1 MQLRHSIR
9 PAQVHVI
16 EVLGR
21 LLRYELL
28 HRYDELLALEAL
40 REQVVHGHEYLT
52 MLSRPLHLLGRDLLV
67 HGHLA
72 TLFILQLRKQIGTLL
87 HLSHNS
93 SRFCGISYP
102 IIIAI
107 SGLQL
112 WTNLPFLLELSELLS
127 VLVSDDSSHN
137 DACSI

>member
-9 PAQVHVI
+9 PAQVHVV

-52 MLSRPLHLLGRDLLV
+52 MLRRPLHLLGRDLLV

-72 TLFILQLRKQIGTLL
+72 TLFILQL
-87 HLSHNS
+87 
-93 SRFCGISYP
+93 
-102 IIIAI
+102 
-107 SGLQL
+107 LQ
-112 WTNLPFLLELSELLS
+112 FLLLSRDLVVELDLLGD
-127 VLVSDDSSHN
+127 VLLLDVHN
-137 DACSI
+137 ALG